1 MAETCRLLGHLL
13 APFAPGSAARLADQ
27 LGVPAPYDGRGAGGP
42 GLDALLSWGTIADGW
57 RTGQA
62 EPLFPR
68 TELPEEGGSL
78 DEAPADD
85 PMRNA
90 SSPGVAT

>member
-1 MAETCRLLGHLL
+1 ML
-13 APFAPGSAARLADQ
+13 AVTSLAA
-27 LGVPAPYDGRGAGGP
+27 PAPD
-42 GLDALLSWGTIADGW
+42 LKLEALLSWGTIADGW